1 MNEQIRLISERIR
14 DLREI
19 SGISAE
25 TIAKELG
32 VPANQYL
39 EYEHGNSDMPIGFLY
54 KIAQR
59 YNIELSAILS
69 GENPRLHVFC
79 VARKGKALR
88 IERKKP
94 YMYESL
100 ANNFIQ
106 KKAEPLLVTIDP
118 EPENSPLENSAHPG
132 QEFDYVLQGT
142 LKITIDGHEI
152 ILNEGDSIYFDSQ
165 YDHSVK
171 ALNDM
176 PVKILAIVI

>member
-1 MNEQIRLISERIR
+1 MNEQIRQIAERIK

-25 TIAKELG
+25 TIAKDLG
-32 VPANQYL
+32 VPTRQYL
-39 EYEHGNSDMPIGFLY
+39 EYEQGNTDMPIGFLY
-54 KIAQR
+54 KIAHR
-59 YNIELSAILS
+59 YSIELAAILS
-69 GENPRLHVFC
+69 GENPKLHVFC
-79 VARKGKALR
+79 VARKGRGLKV
-88 IERKKP
+88 ERKKP
-94 YMYESL
+94 YNYESL
-100 ANNFIQ
+100 AYNFIQ
-106 KKAEPLLVTIDP
+106 KKAEPLLVTINP

-142 LKITIDGHEI
+142 LKVTIDGHEI

-171 ALNDM
+171 AMNNI